1 MILRLF
7 TLPRLAVLLLG
18 LFAFQPAL
26 AQDSSLSREV
36 WLIPIDSEITPATA
50 QFVRTRLERA
60 NQATPNPSLLS
71 FSSTPPAA
79 ASMLWKTS
87 SIIFF

>member
-50 QFVRTRLERA
+50 
-60 NQATPNPSLLS
+60 
-71 FSSTPPAA
+71 
-79 ASMLWKTS
+79 
-87 SIIFF
+87 